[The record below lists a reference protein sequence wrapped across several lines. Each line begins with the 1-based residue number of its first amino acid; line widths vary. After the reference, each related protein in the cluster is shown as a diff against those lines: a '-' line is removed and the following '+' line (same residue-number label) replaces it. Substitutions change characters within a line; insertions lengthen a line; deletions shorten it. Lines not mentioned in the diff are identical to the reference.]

1 MSDLGDSAREL
12 LGADAAPKYF
22 TPVVMQQ
29 GMTIGDQYRH
39 MRQLMADDAQFQET
53 RAKSTEAQV
62 VAERST
68 RELEALKNESQ
79 ILAGISSLDPTDD
92 EFETKVADYIPMSV
106 DNKAVERALDLK
118 MGARETT
125 NKALGALTANALES
139 GMTMEQ
145 FEAQQTS
152 AKELLRRGNIT
163 GYGKLLFLNERNAA
177 QRRAADAARAGR
189 GEELRSASSA
199 HIEALSKINV
209 PMKAEALDPEF
220 FQGELAGDSA
230 KLPGIAQ
237 KYLTSTLMEAV
248 EDNGALVYANVDALN
263 QILPKNAET
272 GKPFADKASAVAF
285 LQSSDLNPFLGKMA
299 TDALSMDV
307 NRFVAQ
313 YGPRSEEAPDAKR
326 STAFLKGLHGEVN
339 QIKKFSATQEK
350 FRAVN
355 PEFAQAAQAA
365 YKERVAKAN
374 AMNSRKLD
382 IMAKMIDKVANAP
395 E

>member
-1 MSDLGDSAREL
+1 
-12 LGADAAPKYF
+12 
-22 TPVVMQQ
+22 MQQ

-152 AKELLRRGNIT
+152 AKELLRRGISPGMGNFSSLT
-163 GYGKLLFLNERNAA
+163 NGMQLN
-177 QRRAADAARAGR
+177 G
-189 GEELRSASSA
+189 ELRTRQ
-199 HIEALSKINV
+199 E
-209 PMKAEALDPEF
+209 PD
-220 FQGELAGDSA
+220 
-230 KLPGIAQ
+230 
-237 KYLTSTLMEAV
+237 
-248 EDNGALVYANVDALN
+248 
-263 QILPKNAET
+263 
-272 GKPFADKASAVAF
+272 VAR
-285 LQSSDLNPFLGKMA
+285 N
-299 TDALSMDV
+299 
-307 NRFVAQ
+307 
-313 YGPRSEEAPDAKR
+313 
-326 STAFLKGLHGEVN
+326 
-339 QIKKFSATQEK
+339 
-350 FRAVN
+350 
-355 PEFAQAAQAA
+355 
-365 YKERVAKAN
+365 
-374 AMNSRKLD
+374 
-382 IMAKMIDKVANAP
+382 
-395 E
+395 